1 MNRNLRILGL
11 ALLPLAGFGLAVLAG
26 FVAAPARAGGV
37 CSTTAAGTYVTS
49 NQEGDT
55 VYEWSLNGER
65 ASVTRYNFQS
75 GKAIQKVLGF
85 VSTAGG
91 KAVRQPTEAGPVA
104 EIVISGVIWTPDPAN
119 RVAIIN
125 GKTVREGE
133 VFVTRSG
140 KKYRVIEIKRSD
152 EVEYREVKE

>member
-11 ALLPLAGFGLAVLAG
+11 ALLPLAGFGLAVLLG
-26 FVAAPARAGGV
+26 FDAAPARAGGV
-37 CSTTAAGTYVTS
+37 CSTTAAGTYITS

-55 VYEWSLNGER
+55 VYEWTLGEDR
-65 ASVTRYNFQS
+65 ASVIRYNFQS
-75 GKAIQKVLGF
+75 GKAVQKDLGF
-85 VSTAGG
+85 VHTAGG
-91 KAVRQPTEAGPVA
+91 RAVRQPSEAGPLS

-133 VFVTRSG
+133 IFVTRSG

-152 EVEYREVKE
+152 DVEYREVKE